1 MRVRGPGLG
10 QGQGLGLRPEWRHQV
25 HSIETSLRVCPLE
38 WAQPPGHTPG
48 GRELGAA
55 SPAPGPAHPGP
66 VPAFQGRSAVWP
78 GNWHCLVTGRWMGPG
93 LCEFW
98 DWCTWASCS
107 FCWSSA
113 FPRDFGFRV
122 WSTEGEG
129 GSPQFPRGCQ
139 ALKSGQAVPIIWAQV
154 LRSVSQLRVSTT
166 VRLLC
171 TV

>member
-1 MRVRGPGLG
+1 MKVPDPLVLPGNSGSGEVVRVRGPGLG
-10 QGQGLGLRPEWRHQV
+10 RGQGLGLRPEWRHQV

-78 GNWHCLVTGRWMGPG
+78 GNWHCLVTGRWTGPG

-98 DWCTWASCS
+98 ELVHAGPPAASAGAQLFPETS
-107 FCWSSA
+107 GSGFGAQKEKAGPLSSH
-113 FPRDFGFRV
+113 G
-122 WSTEGEG
+122 
-129 GSPQFPRGCQ
+129 
-139 ALKSGQAVPIIWAQV
+139 AVRP
-154 LRSVSQLRVSTT
+154 
-166 VRLLC
+166 
-171 TV
+171 